1 MAEPLRI
8 EYPGVIYHV
17 LARVERREFG
27 KRRSFAFNNKHA
39 ALTPLLGKSISSG
52 QDLMPDPSHSR
63 FAIPFDLIARSHLQ
77 INASR
82 LRRQHSHN
90 DAPEPILLAC
100 RQAISKFNRIFA
112 NRRFQL

>member
-8 EYPGVIYHV
+8 EYQGVIYPV
-17 LARVERREFG
+17 VARVDRPEFG

-63 FAIPFDLIARSHLQ
+63 FAIPFDLIARSNLQ
-77 INASR
+77 ISASR

-90 DAPEPILLAC
+90 DAPVPITIGVLAGDI
-100 RQAISKFNRIFA
+100 QI
-112 NRRFQL
+112 Q

>member
-8 EYPGVIYHV
+8 EYPCAICHV
-17 LARVERREFG
+17 LGREDRREFG

-77 INASR
+77 ISASR

-90 DAPEPILLAC
+90 DASVPITIGVPAGDI
-100 RQAISKFNRIFA
+100 QI
-112 NRRFQL
+112 Q